1 MCQVYTHTK
10 VLKFINT
17 FIFICIFP
25 DICMHTLYTCFCT
38 KHHRNLFKLV
48 LPNIYIYDYF
58 FFFFSKKIK
67 QISFLEIM
75 NSQWLQQILSTDI
88 SNEWKKLCIPNQDN
102 KKVMTCLAFPCN
114 KFYFSFLK
122 INLQYNQLPARR
134 AHYGKSRILNKE
146 VKLYSIKHFS
156 ICNSSW

>member
-1 MCQVYTHTK
+1 MIKCYFLLQTSVSSLHTYK
-10 VLKFINT
+10 GTKIHTL
-17 FIFICIFP
+17 IFICIFP
-25 DICMHTLYTCFCT
+25 DICIHTFYTCF
-38 KHHRNLFKLV
+38 F
-48 LPNIYIYDYF
+48 P
-58 FFFFSKKIK
+58 KKIK